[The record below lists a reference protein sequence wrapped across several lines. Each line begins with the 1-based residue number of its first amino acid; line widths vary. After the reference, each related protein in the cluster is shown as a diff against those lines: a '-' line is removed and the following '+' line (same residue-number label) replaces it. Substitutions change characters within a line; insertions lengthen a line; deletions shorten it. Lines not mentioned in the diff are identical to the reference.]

1 MFKCAAWQ
9 IAGDAG
15 VQNAVASIGH
25 EIEPAACHA
34 SIEEDVDGRDK
45 PGHDGNTT
53 LIAQFL
59 RNASI
64 GFNAGNGINAV
75 SGSASVTIDIIR
87 SAIETNGLAG
97 ILSNQSGGGSSS
109 VTVGSSQ
116 ISGNGVGMQSAGG
129 GSLRTYSNNQ
139 VTGNQTTG
147 SFTGTIGLQ

>member
-45 PGHDGNTT
+45 PGHDGMEAANTT

-59 RNASI
+59 RVD
-64 GFNAGNGINAV
+64 F
-75 SGSASVTIDIIR
+75 
-87 SAIETNGLAG
+87 GLGEAYRRKKSFLKTRFLALFLLWRRG
-97 ILSNQSGGGSSS
+97 LVLS
-109 VTVGSSQ
+109 
-116 ISGNGVGMQSAGG
+116 
-129 GSLRTYSNNQ
+129 
-139 VTGNQTTG
+139 
-147 SFTGTIGLQ
+147 